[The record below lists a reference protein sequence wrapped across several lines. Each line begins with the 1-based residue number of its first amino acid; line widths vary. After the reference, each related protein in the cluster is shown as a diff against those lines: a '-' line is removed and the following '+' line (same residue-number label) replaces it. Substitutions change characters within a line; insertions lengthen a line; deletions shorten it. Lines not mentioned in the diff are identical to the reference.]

1 MGKVQDHYHIMKTAV
16 IAGGTGLIGRQ
27 LLRLL
32 LASNRYSKVIGLTR
46 SDLGPHPKLVQ
57 VKTDGTDLIFD
68 STERV
73 DDVFC
78 CLGTT
83 MAKARSREKFYQV
96 DFTYPLELAKATLGV
111 GAKQFLIVSSLG
123 ANKKSPAYY
132 NRVKGEI
139 EEALAG
145 LGFNSLHIFRPSL
158 LLGDRQ
164 EQRAGEDAA
173 KFFYRLFGFIIP
185 KKFKAIDAGKV
196 ARAMLHFATKEQNGK
211 FIHESLQ
218 LQDF

>member
-1 MGKVQDHYHIMKTAV
+1 MGKVQDDYHIMKTAV

-27 LLRLL
+27 LLQLL
-32 LASNRYSKVIGLTR
+32 LASDRYSKVIGLTR
-46 SDLGPHPKLVQ
+46 TDLGQHPKLVQ
-57 VKTDGTDLIFD
+57 VKTDGNDLTFD

-83 MAKARSREKFYQV
+83 MARARSKEKFYQV
-96 DFTYPLELAKATLGV
+96 DFTYPLGLATATLGV

-123 ANKKSPAYY
+123 ANKKSPVYY

-139 EEALAG
+139 EEAVSG
-145 LGFNSLHIFRPSL
+145 LGFSTLHIFRPSL

-164 EQRAGEDAA
+164 EHRTGEDAA
-173 KFFYRLFGFIIP
+173 KFFYRVFGFIIP

-196 ARAMLHFATKEQNGK
+196 ARAMIHFATKGQYGK
-211 FIHESLQ
+211 FVHESLQ